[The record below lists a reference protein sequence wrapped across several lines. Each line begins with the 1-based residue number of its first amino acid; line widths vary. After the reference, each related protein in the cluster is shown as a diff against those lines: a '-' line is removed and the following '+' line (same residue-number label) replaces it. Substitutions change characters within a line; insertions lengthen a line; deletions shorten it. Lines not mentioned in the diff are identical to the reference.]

1 MIIVFTDAP
10 EGNKEKG
17 SDAVRSARFDYI
29 SEPSAN
35 LHFEKMRGSSR
46 PRNNKKASSFDEVFC
61 LVRVKGLEPSQ
72 SCPHKNLNL
81 TRLPIPPNPHMK
93 LTPFIF
99 TRSKVSEVHKQSL
112 SRYFVIIT
120 QKKGLVKRKNKF
132 FPLFFSPRSGA
143 LTYCPICLPWREKHI
158 DF

>member
-35 LHFEKMRGSSR
+35 LNFGKIRVQAD
-46 PRNNKKASSFDEVFC
+46 PATKKASSFDEVFC

-93 LTPFIF
+93 LTP
-99 TRSKVSEVHKQSL
+99 
-112 SRYFVIIT
+112 
-120 QKKGLVKRKNKF
+120 
-132 FPLFFSPRSGA
+132 
-143 LTYCPICLPWREKHI
+143 
-158 DF
+158 

>member
-1 MIIVFTDAP
+1 MITVFGEAP
-10 EGNKEKG
+10 EQGKEYRKQVC
-17 SDAVRSARFDYI
+17 DLRPIRLCLRAVG
-29 SEPSAN
+29 EPKFLEFQVQADPA
-35 LHFEKMRGSSR
+35 L
-46 PRNNKKASSFDEVFC
+46 KKTSPEDEVF

-72 SCPHKNLNL
+72 PCDHKNLNL

-120 QKKGLVKRKNKF
+120 QKRGLVKRKNKI
-132 FPLFFSPRSGA
+132 FPPIFLTRRLGV
-143 LTYCPICLPWREKHI
+143 LTYYLAHLTRRRSYI